1 VDLREVDGAA
11 SLSERLGHQRRKLEM
26 PTRSARAS
34 PVDLREVD
42 GAASQSER
50 LGSQRRKSEMR
61 SAEKSTLRAAAREK
75 RYALKSATFAAA
87 LTHHAESLNL
97 AKGTIVGGYHALPDE
112 ANPALL
118 LERLV
123 ELGCHIAYPRVAGK
137 GLPLEFHRV
146 PDGEVLAPGA
156 FGIHEP
162 LDTWPKITPQA
173 LLVPLLA
180 FDSKGHRLGYG
191 GGFYDRTIA
200 LLKVPAIG
208 IAYSGQETETLPA
221 EEHDAKLNAVL
232 TETGLTR
239 FPE

>member
-1 VDLREVDGAA
+1 MSKQE
-11 SLSERLGHQRRKLEM
+11 
-26 PTRSARAS
+26 
-34 PVDLREVD
+34 
-42 GAASQSER
+42 
-50 LGSQRRKSEMR
+50 
-61 SAEKSTLRAAAREK
+61 LRAAAREK
-75 RYALKSATFAAA
+75 RLSLKRGDFAAA
-87 LTHHAESLNL
+87 LARHAESLEF

-112 ANPALL
+112 ADPALL

-123 ELGCHIAYPRVAGK
+123 ELGCHIAYPRVAGR

-162 LDTWPKITPQA
+162 LDTWPRVVPQV

-208 IAYSGQETETLPA
+208 IAYAGQETSELPA
-221 EEHDAKLNAVL
+221 EDHDTRLNAVL
-232 TETGLTR
+232 TEKGLTR
-239 FPE
+239 FPG

>member
-11 SLSERLGHQRRKLEM
+11 SPSERLGNQRRKLEM
-26 PTRSARAS
+26 PS
-34 PVDLREVD
+34 LN
-42 GAASQSER
+42 
-50 LGSQRRKSEMR
+50 KSE
-61 SAEKSTLRAAAREK
+61 LRHAAREK
-75 RYALKSATFAAA
+75 RLSLKSAGFAAA
-87 LTHHAESLNL
+87 IARHAESVGI
-97 AKGTIVGGYHALPDE
+97 AKGTVVGAYHALPDE
-112 ANPALL
+112 ADPALL

-123 ELGCHIAYPRVAGK
+123 ELGCHVAFPRVVGK

-162 LDTWPKITPQA
+162 MDIWPRTVPQL

-180 FDSKGHRLGYG
+180 FDAQGHRLGYG

-208 IAYSGQETETLPA
+208 IAYAGQEVPALPA
-221 EEHDAKLNAVL
+221 DDHDMVLHAVL
-232 TETGLTR
+232 TEKGLTR
-239 FPE
+239 FRE